1 MAFLNIYLN
10 YMTPKTVTYILKLG
24 IKSYE
29 KKKKVTLSPSV
40 RISKMSTLSWKN
52 LKIKQKESSLII
64 TIKIEGKQNISVS

>member
-29 KKKKVTLSPSV
+29 KKESNTLAFRKDFQNVNSNLE
-40 RISKMSTLSWKN
+40 KLKN
-52 LKIKQKESSLII
+52 
-64 TIKIEGKQNISVS
+64 